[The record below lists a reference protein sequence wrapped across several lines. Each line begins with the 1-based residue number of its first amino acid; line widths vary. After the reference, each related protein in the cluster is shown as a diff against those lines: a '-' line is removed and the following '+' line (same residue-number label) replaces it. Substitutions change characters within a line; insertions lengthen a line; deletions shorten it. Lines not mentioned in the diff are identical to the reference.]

1 MTAHGDCLI
10 RIHCAGWAERLYKLM
25 VLFCAVAGLS
35 AWKALASCPEGWWT
49 AAIAVLFAGT
59 LLAMVWSRGVRL
71 WQLPQ
76 HDTRRDMHA
85 FWLLPL
91 SLALQGMASY
101 ALARQWAQHC
111 AAPPDFLWV
120 ALPAAALSSIPGT
133 LLCCAANLPA
143 PPCPAAGHACW
154 TSQQPHTCCF
164 ALHAA
169 VIYLIA
175 LWHQTQYWALSAVVK
190 GAVGATATLLFMV
203 LVQPTIACLALLRY
217 MAFAA
222 VLSSA
227 CWDFLAPL
235 VWVAIRLCLSSATR
249 LYLENQSRR
258 GILGGASAST
268 TASRVAAPT
277 SASRIAAPQPE
288 QMQLLHPFRQLRIQ

>member
-1 MTAHGDCLI
+1 
-10 RIHCAGWAERLYKLM
+10 
-25 VLFCAVAGLS
+25 VLC
-35 AWKALASCPEGWWT
+35 
-49 AAIAVLFAGT
+49 IAVNWRFIWEPLDSCSADWRIAT
-59 LLAMVWSRGVRL
+59 AVTATTAILLAVVWSWGVRL

-76 HDTRRDMHA
+76 SDRRRGMHA

-91 SLALQGMASY
+91 SVALLIVTSCV
-101 ALARQWAQHC
+101 LVSQWAQHC
-111 AAPPDFLWV
+111 AAPPNFLWAILQAV
-120 ALPAAALSSIPGT
+120 LLTSIPGT

-203 LVQPTIACLALLRY
+203 LAQPTIACLALLRY

-249 LYLENQSRR
+249 LYLENQRRR
-258 GILGGASAST
+258 GILAGA
-268 TASRVAAPT
+268 
-277 SASRIAAPQPE
+277 
-288 QMQLLHPFRQLRIQ
+288 